1 MYYVIKKSLKI
12 ASRNVLEIR
21 FVASMAARVE
31 VERSGTVHYLE
42 QDLGTVLI
50 LSCVRN
56 KSARRRSW
64 KERKKKKK
72 KWKEVH
78 AMSCWVGKDARES
91 FLGKSSHVPA
101 LSDAANLLERSSL
114 EKSYFL
120 RHAAFPSLLLRSFQ
134 RSLLLLPIREIWLFD
149 HSHISSRYDFDETIH
164 RYFVNFTFHL
174 FSWFIS
180 RIMKL
185 HKVYS
190 EVYIG
195 VKDEFSKMD

>member
-64 KERKKKKK
+64 KERKKKKRSGK
-72 KWKEVH
+72 RYTR
-78 AMSCWVGKDARES
+78 CRVGWAKMQGKVSWAKVVTYRLCQTPPISLNDLAS
-91 FLGKSSHVPA
+91 KNPTFLGT
-101 LSDAANLLERSSL
+101 LL
-114 EKSYFL
+114 FL
-120 RHAAFPSLLLRSFQ
+120 
-134 RSLLLLPIREIWLFD
+134 
-149 HSHISSRYDFDETIH
+149 
-164 RYFVNFTFHL
+164 L
-174 FSWFIS
+174 FSFVPSNVLSSSFPFAKFDYLIIPIFLLDMIS
-180 RIMKL
+180 MKL
-185 HKVYS
+185 STV
-190 EVYIG
+190 IL
-195 VKDEFSKMD
+195 

>member
-185 HKVYS
+185 HKVCS
-190 EVYIG
+190 KVYIG